1 VLVFVRFQLFRGV
14 LVIVRPMIA
23 RVLMVMQVL
32 IVSMFVL
39 MLMSM
44 PVDMAMHMSMRM
56 GMCYA
61 VTVRVLVSM
70 GVRVFLFMAMLVLVF
85 PFHIITSWAKML
97 VQPRIVHR
105 GRTAVSV
112 ASMALL
118 LCFLP

>member
-23 RVLMVMQVL
+23 RVLMVMHVL
-32 IVSMFVL
+32 IVSMFVF

-56 GMCYA
+56 GMCNA

-70 GVRVFLFMAMLVLVF
+70 SVRVFVFMAMLVLVF
-85 PFHIITSWAKML
+85 PFHIITSRAKML
-97 VQPRIVHR
+97 VQLRIVQR
-105 GRTAVSV
+105 EGTAVSV
-112 ASMALL
+112 ASMTLL
-118 LCFLP
+118 LVLLT